1 MDSSRDLYQVLQIKN
16 CLIHLKPRGE
26 VIPEWK
32 MQSKRQTLGTG
43 HANVLTLSIF
53 NAGLSF
59 SCTFWVSNQHTVHK
73 CRRYFSSF
81 WRVFLALFHALHPTF
96 ASSIRYEKTPFYN
109 HDVLYEAQSTDCKK
123 VTCHQDNN
131 VLNAYVIIKVKN
143 RSRSIRIDRS
153 TCMPAGKAPPILVF

>member
-1 MDSSRDLYQVLQIKN
+1 
-16 CLIHLKPRGE
+16 
-26 VIPEWK
+26 
-32 MQSKRQTLGTG
+32 MQSKKQTLGTR
-43 HANVLTLSIF
+43 HANVLTASII
-53 NAGLSF
+53 NARLRFG
-59 SCTFWVSNQHTVHK
+59 CTFWVSILFIRVVDTSVH
-73 CRRYFSSF
+73 FDDI
-81 WRVFLALFHALHPTF
+81 FLALFHALHPTF

-109 HDVLYEAQSTDCKK
+109 HDVLYKAQSTDCKK